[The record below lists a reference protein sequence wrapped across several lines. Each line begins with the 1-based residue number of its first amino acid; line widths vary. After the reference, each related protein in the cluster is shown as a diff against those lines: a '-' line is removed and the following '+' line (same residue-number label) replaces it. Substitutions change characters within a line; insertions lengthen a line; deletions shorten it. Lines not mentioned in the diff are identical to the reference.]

1 MQKITTF
8 LMYNDKAEEAMNFY
22 VSIFKDGK
30 IVNSIPGPEGKV
42 IGGTFE
48 GPRLKGKVLPP
59 GGDWLVT
66 GAGNVRHL
74 DVRALLVTDDDQRIY
89 MTYNGIISQ
98 PQGGAL
104 EENRGG
110 AQDRGALPRSFPSRH
125 RRMRVACCSLG
136 CLLTTGPPELIT
148 MILPPTTMGAL
159 TGSSP
164 TFRA

>member
-1 MQKITTF
+1 MTIALRDFARSSMAAAIALSGVSLGAAQQRGQGAGRGQATPEPPPDTLKMTL
-8 LMYNDKAEEAMNFY
+8 LMDVLFETGGPGGGQVGNRNL
-22 VSIFKDGK
+22 VS
-30 IVNSIPGPEGKV
+30 V

-98 PQGGAL
+98 PQGG
-104 EENRGG
+104 ERYW
-110 AQDRGALPRSFPSRH
+110 R
-125 RRMRVACCSLG
+125 
-136 CLLTTGPPELIT
+136 IT
-148 MILPPTTMGAL
+148 PYFE
-159 TGSSP
+159 TGSEKY
-164 TFRA
+164 AW